1 MSAKRK
7 PKPRKKP
14 ERSAL
19 EKKMSP
25 ENYKLLLEIRAIR
38 DSIGPVSRTSTEILR
53 ELRGYDD

>member
-14 ERSAL
+14 EMSAL

-38 DSIGPVSRTSTEILR
+38 DSIGPVSFNSGDLIR
-53 ELRGYDD
+53 ELRENDD